1 MHELGITRNIVAIVA
16 EHAGGRRVARVTV
29 DVGRLSGVM
38 GEAIGFA
45 FDVVS
50 RGTVLEGA
58 RLELH
63 DIDGRGRCRTCG
75 VEFPT
80 PELFTPCACGSRD
93 VERIAGEELKIREFE
108 FATDQPHG
116 SDTLTLQTAQRC

>member
-38 GEAIGFA
+38 SEAIHFA

-58 RLELH
+58 RLELA
-63 DIDGRGRCRTCG
+63 DIDGRGRCRGCG
-75 VEFPT
+75 AEFPT
-80 PELFTPCACGSRD
+80 PDLFTPCPCGSRN
-93 VERIAGEELKIREFE
+93 VERIAGEELRIREFE
-108 FATDQPHG
+108 YATDQPIG
-116 SDTLTLQTAQRC
+116 ANGLTIEPAPSC